1 MHLDNLVLIDT
12 DFKSSACHQLLH
24 RASQNPEKHLM
35 HNAFIPEML
44 KKSTTNINY
53 YKKCISYICFM
64 RKVIKS

>member
-44 KKSTTNINY
+44 KKSTTNI
-53 YKKCISYICFM
+53 K
-64 RKVIKS
+64 